1 MLQRLAAVCLLIV
14 GSMPARA
21 DQPPAKP
28 SEARQPAEVVSGFFN
43 DILEIVFVNQGTTDS
58 PARVDALKLVLA
70 QAIDAGEIGHFILGR
85 YARAGQSPTP
95 DQPTRDPGNDL
106 LDFAAGQIMRMA
118 PADNGTV
125 AAGSLPSL
133 AISNAADRPDQ
144 THMVF
149 SELVWPDGH
158 RLPLAWELAD
168 RPGRGLR
175 IEDVSCLGISLRLM
189 LRSAVAE
196 AAAEHPEKRANLAG
210 LLGAG
215 NALGRLPAVSSEGP
229 SPAQ

>member
-1 MLQRLAAVCLLIV
+1 MLQWLTAAIV
-14 GSMPARA
+14 LVVSDLSAFA
-21 DQPPAKP
+21 DQLPAERGDATPPT
-28 SEARQPAEVVSGFFN
+28 EVVSGFFQ
-43 DILEIVFVNQGTTDS
+43 DVLKIVFVNQNAVDA

-70 QAIDAGEIGHFILGR
+70 QAIDAGEIGRFILGR
-85 YARAGQSPTP
+85 YAHNSQSPTP
-95 DQPTRDPGNDL
+95 NQPVGDPASDF
-106 LDFAAGQIMRMA
+106 LDFAAHQIMRMA
-118 PADNGTV
+118 PAGNHT
-125 AAGSLPSL
+125 AATDRLPSL
-133 AISNAADRPDQ
+133 TISKATDRPDQ
-144 THMVF
+144 THLVF

-168 RPGRGLR
+168 HPGAGPL

-215 NALGRLPAVSSEGP
+215 NAFRRLPGAAAGNP

>member
-1 MLQRLAAVCLLIV
+1 MACLLV
-14 GSMPARA
+14 GGSLPALA
-21 DQPPAKP
+21 DQPPTKQNDA
-28 SEARQPAEVVSGFFN
+28 SQPAEVVSSFFH
-43 DILEIVFVNQGTTDS
+43 DVLEIAFVHPDAADG
-58 PARVDALKLVLA
+58 PARVDALKLILA
-70 QAIDAGEIGHFILGR
+70 QTIDAGGIGHFILGR
-85 YARAGQSPTP
+85 YARTSQLSASGQSMG
-95 DQPTRDPGNDL
+95 DPGSDF
-106 LDFAAGQIMRMA
+106 LDFAARQIMRMA
-118 PADNGTV
+118 PASSGTV
-125 AAGSLPSL
+125 NTAKLPSL
-133 AISNAADRPDQ
+133 AISNAADRSDQTHPDQ

-168 RPGRGLR
+168 RPGTGLR

-210 LLGAG
+210 LLDAG
-215 NALGRLPAVSSEGP
+215 NAFGRLPATAPESA